1 MAGGKIHI
9 RADGLA
15 ADAALDLADELAPI
29 THLARDLLLPENSK
43 QRLDERLDEAIAESF
58 PASDSI
64 AVFTTR

>member
-15 ADAALDLADELAPI
+15 ADAALGLADELAPI
-29 THLARDLLLPENSK
+29 TPLARDLMLPENSK